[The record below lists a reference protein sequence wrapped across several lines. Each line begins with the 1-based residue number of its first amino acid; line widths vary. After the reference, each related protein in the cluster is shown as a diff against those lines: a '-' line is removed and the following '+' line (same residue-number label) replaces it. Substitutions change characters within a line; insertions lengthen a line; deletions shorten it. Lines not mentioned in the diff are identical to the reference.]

1 MAEKTRVVVVD
12 DHALLRRGVV
22 RALELD
28 DTIEVVAEGASATD
42 AIELTRMHAPDL
54 ILLDISMPG
63 NGIEAARAIRD
74 LAIPTRVVMLTVSG
88 DENDVTHALEAGAVG
103 YLLKGTD
110 VQNLITAVKSVK
122 AGDSFI
128 SPDLALRI
136 LSDNAQV
143 KANPLSSLS
152 ESEKH
157 TLCLISEGLTNRE
170 IGEQLAV
177 TEKTVQDNVTDIF
190 RKLKARNRAEA
201 ALVVKQVWGGFQSR
215 VKLH

>member
-22 RALELD
+22 RALALD

-74 LAIPTRVVMLTVSG
+74 LAISTRVVMLTVSG

-143 KANPLSSLS
+143 KASPLSSLS
-152 ESEKH
+152 ESEKR

-190 RKLKARNRAEA
+190 RNLKARNRAEA

>member
-1 MAEKTRVVVVD
+1 MAEKTCVVVVD

-22 RALELD
+22 RALALD

-42 AIELTRMHAPDL
+42 AVELTKMYSPDL

-74 LAIPTRVVMLTVSG
+74 LATSTRVVMLTVSG
-88 DENDVTHALEAGAVG
+88 DEDDVTHALEAGAVG

-110 VQNLITAVKSVK
+110 ALDLITAVKSVK
-122 AGDSFI
+122 AGESFI
-128 SPDLALRI
+128 SPNPALRI
-136 LSDNAQV
+136 LSDDTQV
-143 KANPLSSLS
+143 KANPLSALS
-152 ESEKH
+152 EYEKC

-170 IGEQLAV
+170 IGEKLAV
-177 TEKTVQDNVTDIF
+177 AEKTVQDNVTDIF

-201 ALVVKQVWGGFQSR
+201 ALVVEQVWGAFQNR
-215 VKLH
+215 AKLH

>member
-1 MAEKTRVVVVD
+1 MAEKIRVVVVD

-22 RALELD
+22 RALALD

-74 LAIPTRVVMLTVSG
+74 LVIPTRVVMLTVSG

>member
-1 MAEKTRVVVVD
+1 MAEKTCVVVVD

-22 RALELD
+22 RALALD

-42 AIELTRMHAPDL
+42 AVELTKMYSPDL

-74 LAIPTRVVMLTVSG
+74 LATSTRVVMLTVSG
-88 DENDVTHALEAGAVG
+88 DEDDVTHALEAGAVG

-110 VQNLITAVKSVK
+110 ALDLITAVKSVR

-128 SPDLALRI
+128 SPNLALRI
-136 LSDNAQV
+136 LSDDAQV
-143 KANPLSSLS
+143 KANPLSALS
-152 ESEKH
+152 EYEKC

-170 IGEQLAV
+170 IGEKLAV
-177 TEKTVQDNVTDIF
+177 AEKTVQDNVTDIF
-190 RKLKARNRAEA
+190 RKLKARNRAEE
-201 ALVVKQVWGGFQSR
+201 ALVVEQVWGAFQNR
-215 VKLH
+215 AKLH

>member
-1 MAEKTRVVVVD
+1 MADKTRVVVVD

-22 RALELD
+22 RALALD

-74 LAIPTRVVMLTVSG
+74 LVIPTRVVMLTVSG

-215 VKLH
+215 VKLR

>member
-1 MAEKTRVVVVD
+1 MAEKTRVIVVD

-63 NGIEAARAIRD
+63 NGLEAARAIRD
-74 LAIPTRVVMLTVSG
+74 LAIPTRIVMLTVSG
-88 DENDVTHALEAGAVG
+88 DETDVTHALEAGAVG

-110 VQNLITAVKSVK
+110 AQNLVTAVESVK

-128 SPDLALRI
+128 SPNLALRI

-152 ESEKH
+152 EFEKH
-157 TLCLISEGLTNRE
+157 TLSLISEGLTNRE

-177 TEKTVQDNVTDIF
+177 TEKTVHDNVTDIF
-190 RKLKARNRAEA
+190 RKLKARSRTEA
-201 ALVVKQVWGGFQSR
+201 ALVVKQVWAEFHSR
-215 VKLH
+215 VSLH